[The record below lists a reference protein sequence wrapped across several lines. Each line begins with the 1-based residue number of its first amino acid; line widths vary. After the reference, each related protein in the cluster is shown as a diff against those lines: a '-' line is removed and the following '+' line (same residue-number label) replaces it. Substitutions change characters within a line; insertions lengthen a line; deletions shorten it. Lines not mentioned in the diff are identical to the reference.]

1 MALNSPSRTTP
12 PGRLRLAVTGYV
24 SAEAGSVASANALL
38 LRALLQ
44 RGCEVVFFSK
54 ASFVDPRPS
63 VGDAHPGFHFV
74 DANNRVFDTLRRRF
88 AGIPVLGFI
97 FGVLDTLTYHCLLLR
112 LIRNE
117 HQRQPFDRVV
127 WLGEYA
133 RGRIRGVPTISFAQG
148 PPGTD
153 ARSLLRRLPEI
164 RALAGRV
171 AAWKWEAL
179 ARARLS
185 ILGRPPLRFTDH
197 FVVGSS
203 QSQQTLHR
211 EYGIPNTRITTLPYP
226 MDLDVF
232 RPAPHT
238 PRQGD
243 ASEFH
248 ALWLGRIV
256 PRKRLDVFLD
266 GAAAAIRRGQNLR
279 ITIAGRVGFI
289 PGYEHLIASFPFP
302 DRLTWIR
309 AVPRKDV
316 PALLAQHD
324 VLVQP
329 SEEENFGSSV
339 AEAQACGLPVI
350 VGPTNG
356 NADYLSSRD
365 IRLKDDSPE
374 TLADALITIADARHP
389 DDPGGPAISRKLA
402 ESEFA
407 LAAVADKFLNVLDN
421 AITGRIKIVLVMPS
435 GVYRGGAEEALL
447 HFCRAVKDADIRVI
461 FLESGDLVQRLQE
474 VGATVEVLDAGRLR
488 HPIRVVRAIARIAKT
503 LRSDNPDVVL
513 SWMVK
518 GHLYAGLAARLVGIP
533 AVYFQMGLPDRGIV
547 DRLSRWVPAAG
558 ALACSE
564 FAAQCQRQHAR
575 HPVLAVPLAA
585 DQERFANASKIPP
598 QEMKARLGFD
608 PHRPLIGTVAR
619 LQEWKGLHVFA
630 EAMARVFQE
639 APDCQAVI
647 VGGPHHLEPDY
658 PALLEKKIASLGLTG
673 RIRLAGAQT
682 NVPDWMQA
690 MDVVVH
696 ASREEPFGIVVVE
709 AMSLGKPVV
718 ATRPGGPEEIVQDGQ
733 DGLLVPHGDATAMAK
748 AILRHLRD
756 PAFATACAKAARK
769 SSTQFSP
776 EQFAQNLTQ
785 ALRKLCST
793 N

>member
-1 MALNSPSRTTP
+1 MARNSPAHATP

-24 SAEAGSVASANALL
+24 SAETGSVASANALL
-38 LRALLQ
+38 VRALLQ

-63 VGDAHPGFHFV
+63 VGDAPSGFHFV
-74 DANNRVFDTLRRRF
+74 DANNRIFDTLRRHF

-97 FGVLDTLTYHCLLLR
+97 FGVLDTFTYHCLLLR
-112 LIRNE
+112 LIRDE

-133 RGRIRGVPTISFAQG
+133 RGRVRGVPTISFAQG

-164 RALAGRV
+164 RALAGREV
-171 AAWKWEAL
+171 AWKWEAL

-185 ILGRPPLRFTDH
+185 IFGRPPLRFTDH

-211 EYGIPNTRITTLPYP
+211 EYGIPNARITTLPYP
-226 MDLDVF
+226 IDLDVF
-232 RPAPHT
+232 QPAARAI
-238 PRQGD
+238 RQGD
-243 ASEFH
+243 AREFH

-289 PGYEHLIASFPFP
+289 PGYERLIASFPFP

-316 PALLAQHD
+316 PALLAQQD

-374 TLADALITIADARHP
+374 TLADALIKIADSQHP
-389 DDPGGPAISRKLA
+389 GDPAFSRKMA
-402 ESEFA
+402 ESKFA
-407 LAAVADKFLNVLDN
+407 LDAVADKFLNVLDN
-421 AITGRIKIVLVMPS
+421 GKSAGPLKIVLVMPS

-447 HFCRAVKDADIRVI
+447 HFCEAAEGADIRII
-461 FLESGDLVQRLQE
+461 FLEPGDLVQRLKAK
-474 VGATVEVLDAGRLR
+474 GTNMDVLDAGRLR
-488 HPIRVVRAIARIAKT
+488 NPLRMIRAMTRLARI
-503 LRSDNPDVVL
+503 LREEKPDVVL

-518 GHLYAGLAARLVGIP
+518 GHLYAGLAARLVGVP
-533 AVYFQMGLPDRGIV
+533 AVYFQMGLPDQGIV

-564 FAAQCQRQHAR
+564 FVAQRQRQHAR

-585 DQERFANASKIPP
+585 DPQRFAAASKTPAR
-598 QEMKARLGFD
+598 EMKARLGFD
-608 PHRPLIGTVAR
+608 PHRPLVGIVGR

-630 EAMARVFQE
+630 EAMAQVLQKM
-639 APDCQAVI
+639 PDCQAVI

-658 PALLEKKIASLGLTG
+658 PEALDKKIASLGLTG

-696 ASREEPFGIVVVE
+696 ASREEPFGIVIVE

-718 ATRPGGPEEIVQDGQ
+718 ATRPGGPEEIVRDGQ
-733 DGLLVPHGDATAMAK
+733 DGLLIPHGNATAMAE
-748 AILRHLRD
+748 AILRYLRD
-756 PAFATACAKAARK
+756 PTIAAACAEAARK
-769 SSTQFSP
+769 SSARFSP
-776 EQFAQNLTQ
+776 ERFAQNLIQ
-785 ALRKLCST
+785 ALRKLC
-793 N
+793 